1 MNIDELKI
9 NLKINQ
15 NVVMTKRKKKT
26 EKIGKI
32 KIDELINFL
41 SVKILNRQ

>member
-15 NVVMTKRKKKT
+15 NVVMTKRKKKQ
-26 EKIGKI
+26 KIGKI